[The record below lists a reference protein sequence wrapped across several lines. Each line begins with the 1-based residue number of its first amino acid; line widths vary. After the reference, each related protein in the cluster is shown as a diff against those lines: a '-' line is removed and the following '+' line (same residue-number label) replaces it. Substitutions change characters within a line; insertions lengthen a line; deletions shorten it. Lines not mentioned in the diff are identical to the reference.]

1 MTTSPAGETIRYD
14 NGQWHVPAQPRIGC
28 ISGDGIGPE
37 IMQAA
42 RRVWDVAIAR
52 SYGDARRIHWVE
64 LPLGEDAFAQYSTY
78 YPDSTRDALR
88 ELRIAIKG
96 PFTTP
101 VGGGF
106 RSLNVSL
113 RQTLDLYACVR
124 PVRYYPGVPSPML
137 RPEEVDVVIY
147 RENTEDVYAGIEY
160 AAGSEENRKLADFLR
175 RELGAHFFEGAGL
188 GIKPISEYGS
198 KRLVR
203 MAIEHAITHKRKSVT
218 LVHKGN
224 IMKYT
229 EGAFRTWGYE
239 VARDE
244 YPAQTISEK
253 EVDEKHGGVVPDGK
267 IVIKDRIA
275 DAMFQQMLLRPAE
288 YDVTAPAASP
298 AGTQSAG
305 TPGGDG
311 PTGPARPLPWPTPA
325 EAPLDQQATVARYQP
340 VLTDAMV
347 AADHEFGP
355 MTWQSRTAFR
365 RSLNG
370 SCTLS
375 LTARGYDNPSL
386 HGQRTATWVERSN
399 QVMARH
405 GFEPVVP
412 WSSAGGESVLASTQ
426 RGENVAYSVYWLS
439 GMLILVE
446 VGAAPQQ
453 CP

>member
-1 MTTSPAGETIRYD
+1 MTTSPSGETIRYN

-42 RRVWDVAIAR
+42 RRVWDVAIVR

-64 LPLGEDAFAQYSTY
+64 LSLGEDAFAQYGTY

-160 AAGSEENRKLADFLR
+160 AVGSEENRKLADFLR

-244 YPAQTISEK
+244 YPGQTISEK

-288 YDVTAPAASP
+288 YDVIATPNLNGDYLSDALAAQVGGIGIAPGANIGEGLAIFEATHGSAP
-298 AGTQSAG
+298 KHAGQNRVNPSSILLSG
-305 TPGGDG
+305 VMMLEYIG
-311 PTGPARPLPWPTPA
+311 WQ
-325 EAPLDQQATVARYQP
+325 E
-340 VLTDAMV
+340 
-347 AADHEFGP
+347 AADIINRAFTAVIADKTVTYDFARL
-355 MTWQSRTAFR
+355 MTGATEVTTSAFADA
-365 RSLNG
+365 LIAKING
-370 SCTLS
+370 
-375 LTARGYDNPSL
+375 
-386 HGQRTATWVERSN
+386 
-399 QVMARH
+399 
-405 GFEPVVP
+405 
-412 WSSAGGESVLASTQ
+412 
-426 RGENVAYSVYWLS
+426 
-439 GMLILVE
+439 
-446 VGAAPQQ
+446 
-453 CP
+453 

>member
-64 LPLGEDAFAQYSTY
+64 LPLGEDAFTQYGTY

-244 YPAQTISEK
+244 YPAETISEK

-288 YDVTAPAASP
+288 YDVIATPNLNGDYLSDALAAQVGGIGIAPGANIGEGLAIFEATHGSAP
-298 AGTQSAG
+298 KHAGQNRVNPSSILLSG
-305 TPGGDG
+305 VMMLEYIG
-311 PTGPARPLPWPTPA
+311 WQ
-325 EAPLDQQATVARYQP
+325 E
-340 VLTDAMV
+340 
-347 AADHEFGP
+347 AADIINRAFTAVIADKTVTYDFARL
-355 MTWQSRTAFR
+355 MTGATEVTTSAFADA
-365 RSLNG
+365 LIAKING
-370 SCTLS
+370 
-375 LTARGYDNPSL
+375 
-386 HGQRTATWVERSN
+386 
-399 QVMARH
+399 
-405 GFEPVVP
+405 
-412 WSSAGGESVLASTQ
+412 
-426 RGENVAYSVYWLS
+426 
-439 GMLILVE
+439 
-446 VGAAPQQ
+446 
-453 CP
+453 

>member
-1 MTTSPAGETIRYD
+1 MTTSPSGETIRYD

-52 SYGDARRIHWVE
+52 SYGDARHIHWVE
-64 LPLGEDAFAQYSTY
+64 LPLGENAFAQYGTY

-244 YPAQTISEK
+244 YPGQTISEK
-253 EVDEKHGGVVPDGK
+253 EVNEKHGGAVPDGK

-288 YDVTAPAASP
+288 YDVIATPNLNGDYLSDALAAQVGGIGIAPGANIGEGLAIFEATHGSAP
-298 AGTQSAG
+298 KHAGQNRVNPSSILLSG
-305 TPGGDG
+305 VMMLEYIG
-311 PTGPARPLPWPTPA
+311 WQ
-325 EAPLDQQATVARYQP
+325 E
-340 VLTDAMV
+340 
-347 AADHEFGP
+347 AADIINRAFTAVIADKTVTYDFARL
-355 MTWQSRTAFR
+355 MTGATEVTTSAFADA
-365 RSLNG
+365 LIAKING
-370 SCTLS
+370 
-375 LTARGYDNPSL
+375 
-386 HGQRTATWVERSN
+386 
-399 QVMARH
+399 
-405 GFEPVVP
+405 
-412 WSSAGGESVLASTQ
+412 
-426 RGENVAYSVYWLS
+426 
-439 GMLILVE
+439 
-446 VGAAPQQ
+446 
-453 CP
+453 

>member
-1 MTTSPAGETIRYD
+1 MTTSPSGETIRYD

-28 ISGDGIGPE
+28 ICGDGIGPE

-52 SYGDARRIHWVE
+52 SYGDTRRIHWVE
-64 LPLGEDAFAQYSTY
+64 LPLGEDAFTQYGIY

-101 VGGGF
+101 VGG
-106 RSLNVSL
+106 
-113 RQTLDLYACVR
+113 VR

-244 YPAQTISEK
+244 YPAETISEK

-288 YDVTAPAASP
+288 YDVIAAQVGGIGIAPGANIGEGLAIFEATHGSAP
-298 AGTQSAG
+298 KHAGQNRVNPSSILLSG
-305 TPGGDG
+305 VMMLEYIG
-311 PTGPARPLPWPTPA
+311 WQ
-325 EAPLDQQATVARYQP
+325 E
-340 VLTDAMV
+340 
-347 AADHEFGP
+347 AADIINRAFTAVIADKTVTYDFARL
-355 MTWQSRTAFR
+355 MTGATEVTTSAFADA
-365 RSLNG
+365 LIAKING
-370 SCTLS
+370 
-375 LTARGYDNPSL
+375 
-386 HGQRTATWVERSN
+386 
-399 QVMARH
+399 
-405 GFEPVVP
+405 
-412 WSSAGGESVLASTQ
+412 
-426 RGENVAYSVYWLS
+426 
-439 GMLILVE
+439 
-446 VGAAPQQ
+446 
-453 CP
+453 

>member
-1 MTTSPAGETIRYD
+1 MTTSPSGETIRYD

-64 LPLGEDAFAQYSTY
+64 LPLGEDAFAQYGTY

-288 YDVTAPAASP
+288 YDVIATPNLNGDYLSDALAAQVGGIGIAPGANIGEGLAIFEATHGSAP
-298 AGTQSAG
+298 KHAGQNRVNSSSILLSG
-305 TPGGDG
+305 VMMLEYIG
-311 PTGPARPLPWPTPA
+311 WQ
-325 EAPLDQQATVARYQP
+325 E
-340 VLTDAMV
+340 
-347 AADHEFGP
+347 AADIINRAFTAVIADKTVTYDFARL
-355 MTWQSRTAFR
+355 MTGATEVTTSAFADA
-365 RSLNG
+365 LIAKING
-370 SCTLS
+370 
-375 LTARGYDNPSL
+375 
-386 HGQRTATWVERSN
+386 
-399 QVMARH
+399 
-405 GFEPVVP
+405 
-412 WSSAGGESVLASTQ
+412 
-426 RGENVAYSVYWLS
+426 
-439 GMLILVE
+439 
-446 VGAAPQQ
+446 
-453 CP
+453 

>member
-1 MTTSPAGETIRYD
+1 MTTPTHGEHIRYD
-14 NGQWHVPAQPRIGC
+14 NGTWHVPNHPRIGC
-28 ISGDGIGPE
+28 IAGDGIGPE

-42 RRVWDVAIAR
+42 LRVWEAAVARA
-52 SYGDARRIHWVE
+52 YGDTRRIHWVE
-64 LPLGEDAFAQYSTY
+64 LPLGEAAYAQTGSH

-124 PVRYYPGVPSPML
+124 PVRHYPGVPSPML
-137 RPEEVDVVIY
+137 RPQEVDVVIY

-160 AAGSEENRKLADFLR
+160 ATGSAENQKLADFLR
-175 RELGAHFFEGAGL
+175 HELGAHFFEGAGL
-188 GIKPISEYGS
+188 GIKPISAFAS

-203 MAIEHAITHKRKSVT
+203 MAIEHAIAHKRKSVT

-244 YPAQTISEK
+244 YPAETISEK
-253 EVDEKHGGVVPDGK
+253 EVDEKHGGAVPDGK

-288 YDVTAPAASP
+288 YDVIATPNLNGDYLSDALAAQVGGIGIAPGANIG
-298 AGTQSAG
+298 AGLAIFEATHGSAPKHAG
-305 TPGGDG
+305 KNRVNPSSLLLSGVMMLEYLG
-311 PTGPARPLPWPTPA
+311 WQ
-325 EAPLDQQATVARYQP
+325 E
-340 VLTDAMV
+340 
-347 AADHEFGP
+347 AADIINRAF
-355 MTWQSRTAFR
+355 TAVIAAKTVTYDFAR
-365 RSLNG
+365 LMKGATEVSTSGFADALIANING
-370 SCTLS
+370 
-375 LTARGYDNPSL
+375 
-386 HGQRTATWVERSN
+386 
-399 QVMARH
+399 
-405 GFEPVVP
+405 
-412 WSSAGGESVLASTQ
+412 
-426 RGENVAYSVYWLS
+426 
-439 GMLILVE
+439 
-446 VGAAPQQ
+446 
-453 CP
+453 

>member
-1 MTTSPAGETIRYD
+1 MKSLAWLTALALAAGGCTTSPVSGSPAG
-14 NGQWHVPAQPRIGC
+14 
-28 ISGDGIGPE
+28 
-37 IMQAA
+37 
-42 RRVWDVAIAR
+42 
-52 SYGDARRIHWVE
+52 
-64 LPLGEDAFAQYSTY
+64 
-78 YPDSTRDALR
+78 
-88 ELRIAIKG
+88 
-96 PFTTP
+96 TTP
-101 VGGGF
+101 A
-106 RSLNVSL
+106 
-113 RQTLDLYACVR
+113 T
-124 PVRYYPGVPSPML
+124 SPAST
-137 RPEEVDVVIY
+137 P
-147 RENTEDVYAGIEY
+147 
-160 AAGSEENRKLADFLR
+160 
-175 RELGAHFFEGAGL
+175 
-188 GIKPISEYGS
+188 
-198 KRLVR
+198 
-203 MAIEHAITHKRKSVT
+203 AITT
-218 LVHKGN
+218 
-224 IMKYT
+224 
-229 EGAFRTWGYE
+229 
-239 VARDE
+239 
-244 YPAQTISEK
+244 PAI
-253 EVDEKHGGVVPDGK
+253 
-267 IVIKDRIA
+267 
-275 DAMFQQMLLRPAE
+275 
-288 YDVTAPAASP
+288 TAPAASP